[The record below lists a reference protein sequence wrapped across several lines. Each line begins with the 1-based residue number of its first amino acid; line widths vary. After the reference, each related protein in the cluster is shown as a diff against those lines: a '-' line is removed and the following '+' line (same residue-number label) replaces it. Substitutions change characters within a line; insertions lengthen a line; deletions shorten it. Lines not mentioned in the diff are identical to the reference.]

1 MKRFIFAALVI
12 VSSIVNASETVVLEA
27 TLPIMSQGRA
37 MADSKFY
44 MDTKTGEGFVKASVA
59 EERLVRWPSPICH
72 YDQWGRCIPTYN
84 YPRTEYVTVYADTV
98 KVPGLMMNGDD
109 AVFSAPEGNIVCGT
123 IKPSRVFKVPTLYLS
138 GNCKLVEKIS
148 NNKLTITLKTK

>member
-1 MKRFIFAALVI
+1 MKRFILLALVI
-12 VSSIVNASETVVLEA
+12 VSSVVNASETVVLEA

-37 MADSKFY
+37 TADSRFY

-59 EERLVRWPSPICH
+59 EERYVTFPGPICH

-84 YPRTEYVTVYADTV
+84 YPRTEYVTVYSDTV

-109 AVFSAPEGNIVCGT
+109 AVYSAAEGNIVCGT
-123 IKPSRVFKVPTLYLS
+123 IKPSRIFKVPTLYLS
-138 GNCKLVEKIS
+138 GKCTLVERLS
-148 NNKLTITLKTK
+148 NNKLTIILKTK